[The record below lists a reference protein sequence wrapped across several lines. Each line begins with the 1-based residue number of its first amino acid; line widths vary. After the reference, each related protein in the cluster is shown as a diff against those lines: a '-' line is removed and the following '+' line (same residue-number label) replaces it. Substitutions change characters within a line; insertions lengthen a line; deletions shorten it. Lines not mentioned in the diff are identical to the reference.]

1 MNVGLAGIAALIV
14 SGSVIGSGV
23 KIPDVNRTYYIYSD
37 VSEDDLINQSLITE
51 ADMEYLIDIY
61 AAKRETSALYGT
73 AWAFI
78 EASNRTG
85 LDPIFL
91 FSLTGIESGWGS
103 SDIHVRQCNPY
114 SLGMYGDGVHN
125 GYDVADSFAEG
136 IIAGAELIKDE
147 YYDAG
152 QTTLYLMNH
161 NGDHSFCAEDPSWEE
176 QIGRQ
181 MRCCR
186 KLLKDR

>member
-23 KIPDVNRTYYIYSD
+23 KIPDVNRTYYICRN

-91 FSLTGIESGWGS
+91 FSLIGIESGWGS
-103 SDIHVRQCNPY
+103 SDIHVRQNNPY

-147 YYDAG
+147 YYDVG

-161 NGDHSFCAEDPSWEE
+161 NGDHSFCAEDASWEE
-176 QIGRQ
+176 QISRQ
-181 MRCCR
+181 MRQCR